1 MNLLDTVSSRR
12 YRTLCAMTL
21 ATTAYSR
28 VAVQRIAHFTDTYLP
43 RRDGVVTSLQTLC
56 AALETEATLTVV
68 PHHSDQV
75 TGNGLLQLRSL
86 PCGVAD
92 LRLGGWPSRRQ
103 VGLIAAWRPDLIHV
117 HTPGPMGLLGTVAA
131 ARLGVPLVHSYHT
144 DLYAY
149 ADAYRV
155 PAAAIGAGVRL
166 YSGLLGACCSG
177 GVSGTRRHRALDR
190 LNGLLM
196 GGASAVVVP
205 TPAVLS
211 RGGLPVAPERIFLVP
226 AGVSPRSVAP
236 SSVDVFRS
244 RHGLAEE
251 DPVVLFVGRV
261 NREKGV
267 ELLLSSFARALSA
280 SPRARLVLIGAV
292 YEPRWLR
299 RLLAASGVADRVVI
313 TGQLAPDVVAA
324 AYATAAVFAFP
335 SLTDTQGL
343 VLQEAALAGVPVLL
357 ADAQLHR
364 TGVLGAAALLADP
377 TPDSFGAA
385 LGRLLSDPDAAR
397 AAGTRARE
405 RASQHTPQRYA
416 ATMRDVYAFAAA

>member
-1 MNLLDTVSSRR
+1 VNLHDTGSTLAC
-12 YRTLCAMTL
+12 RTKSAMTQSSL
-21 ATTAYSR
+21 ASVACRT

-56 AALETEATLTVV
+56 AALDTEATLAVV
-68 PHHSDQV
+68 PHHGDQIA
-75 TGNGLLQLRSL
+75 GPGLLQLRSL

-103 VGLIAAWRPDLIHV
+103 IGQIAAWRPDLIHV
-117 HTPGPMGLLGTVAA
+117 HTPGPMGLLGTMAA
-131 ARLGVPLVHSYHT
+131 ARLAVPLVHSYHT

-155 PAAAIGAGVRL
+155 PATAIEAGVRL
-166 YSGLLGACCSG
+166 YAARLGVPLPQALA
-177 GVSGTRRHRALDR
+177 GTRRHNALDR
-190 LNGLLM
+190 LNLLLM
-196 GGASAVVVP
+196 GAASAVVVP

-226 AGVSPRSVAP
+226 AGASSYPSP
-236 SSVDVFRS
+236 VDGFRA
-244 RHGLAEE
+244 RYGIPAD

-267 ELLLSSFARALSA
+267 DLLLSSFARAVA
-280 SPRARLVLIGAV
+280 AVPNARLVLVGAV

-299 RLLAASGVADRVVI
+299 RLLAASGVADRVVV
-313 TGQLAPDVVAA
+313 TGQLTPDVVAS
-324 AYATAAVFAFP
+324 AYATASVFAFP

-357 ADAQLHR
+357 ADPQLHR
-364 TGVLGAAALLADP
+364 TGVLGDTALLASP
-377 TPDSFGAA
+377 TAEAFGDA
-385 LGRLLSDPDAAR
+385 LADLLRDPDAAR
-397 AAGTRARE
+397 AAGARARE
-405 RASQHTPQRYA
+405 RASLHTPERYA

>member
-1 MNLLDTVSSRR
+1 
-12 YRTLCAMTL
+12 
-21 ATTAYSR
+21 
-28 VAVQRIAHFTDTYLP
+28 VQRIAHFTDTYLP

-56 AALETEATLTVV
+56 AALDDEATLAVV
-68 PHHSDQV
+68 PYHGDQIA
-75 TGNGLLQLRSL
+75 GPGLLQLRSL

-103 VGLIAAWRPDLIHV
+103 LGQIGAWEPGLIHV
-117 HTPGPMGLLGTVAA
+117 HTPGPMGLLGTIAA

-155 PAAAIGAGVRL
+155 PGTAIETGVRL
-166 YSGLLGACCSG
+166 YSRRLGVPTPQAG
-177 GVSGTRRHRALDR
+177 PGTRRHQALER
-190 LNGLLM
+190 LIGLLL
-196 GGASAVVVP
+196 GNASAVVVP

-211 RGGLPVAPERIFLVP
+211 RGGLPVDAERIFLVP
-226 AGVSPRSVAP
+226 AGVCSVASP
-236 SSVDVFRS
+236 GGGFRA
-244 RHGLAEE
+244 RYGIPAG

-267 ELLLSSFARALSA
+267 DLLLSAFARALASA
-280 SPRARLVLIGAV
+280 PAARLVLIGAV

-299 RLLAASGVADRVVI
+299 RLLDASGVADRIVV
-313 TGQLAPDVVAA
+313 TGQLTPDVVAS
-324 AYATAAVFAFP
+324 AYATASVFAFP

-364 TGVLGAAALLADP
+364 TGVLGDATLLADP
-377 TPDSFGAA
+377 TPQAFGGA
-385 LGRLLSDPDAAR
+385 LADLLGDPDAAR
-397 AAGTRARE
+397 AAGARARE
-405 RASQHTPQRYA
+405 RASLHTPERYA
-416 ATMRDVYAFAAA
+416 ATMRDVYAFAAANPRAVAGPHAVAGPPVAGSPVAAGLPSAPRD